1 MKDESN
7 LELMFQRNR
16 KSTIRTE
23 EKGPPCFPHDGKTV
37 EGDSIKSKPRTPK
50 SRIFFFTRS
59 DYKESKGFKYPHS
72 PSRDLSEQLT
82 ESKLR

>member
-50 SRIFFFTRS
+50 SRIFFFYTIGLQRI
-59 DYKESKGFKYPHS
+59 EGLQI
-72 PSRDLSEQLT
+72 PS
-82 ESKLR
+82 